1 MEFVDLRSDTVTRP
15 AAGMLEAMA
24 TAQVGDDVFGEDAEA
39 IALQEEVAAL
49 LGQEAALFV
58 PSGTMANEVAIRT
71 HTEPGD
77 EIVVELKSHI
87 FAHEGGGP
95 AALSGVCIRTLQAR
109 RGILDPADVEAAIR
123 NAPDGGH
130 QPYTKLICLE
140 NPSNEGGGS
149 VYPLEVLDAHLAL
162 AKQRGIRTHLDGAR
176 MWNAVM
182 ALGVDG
188 ADFTAP
194 FDTVSLC
201 LSKGLGA
208 PVGSL
213 VAGDEAFRERALL
226 VRKRLG
232 GWMRQ
237 AGHLAAAGR
246 IALERNVERLAED
259 HALALDLARRLGAL
273 EGLSVDLERV
283 QTNIANVV
291 VESAEHDA
299 ASLSAA
305 LDERGVAVFPMGERV
320 LRFVTHLDGGPE
332 EVERLEGAAREIL
345 GG

>member
-176 MWNAVM
+176 VINAAV
-182 ALGVDG
+182 AQGV
-188 ADFTAP
+188 AP
-194 FDTVSLC
+194 ARIAGGFDTVSLC

-208 PVGSL
+208 PVGSVL
-213 VAGDEAFRERALL
+213 AGSKELIERAHRF
-226 VRKRLG
+226 RKMFG
-232 GWMRQ
+232 GGMRQ
-237 AGHLAAAGR
+237 VGYLAAAGR
-246 IALERNVERLAED
+246 YALKHNVKRLAQD
-259 HALALDLARRLGAL
+259 HSHARLLAEASIEAGAR
-273 EGLSVDLERV
+273 VDMEAV
-283 QTNIANVV
+283 QTNMVYLE
-291 VESAEHDA
+291 VENAP
-299 ASLSAA
+299 A
-305 LDERGVAVFPMGERV
+305 LVEALHAQGVLCFALGPDRV
-320 LRFVTHLDGGPE
+320 RLVTHLD
-332 EVERLEGAAREIL
+332 VDLEQINHACEAL
-345 GG
+345 HDVLWVSAD